1 MAAYESNMK
10 NPIPL
15 YIRNY
20 EEAIGY
26 NNIEP
31 SSQKRYE
38 DYFTEN
44 IDKEMKI
51 VVDGFINTLAAIQD
65 NATFYGKVKTLV
77 EDSAKGLWD
86 EAIRFLQSKNNAIP
100 DDRPIYWARNK
111 MLVALKGHPY
121 FSREKNNTDLDYLI
135 NCFEE
140 KSRNYTGVDFS
151 RAPSGVKKVLITGFD
166 PFILRSNVEQWNPS
180 GQAVLS
186 LHGTK
191 IGNGYI
197 QSMVFPVRYA
207 DFDKG
212 VVEKYLLPH
221 ISNIDMIIT
230 ISQGRFRYDIE
241 RFASKFRT
249 RTKVDNLNV
258 VPPHIFYLPNAGI
271 FCQTSEE
278 LMPEFLETTLPV
290 KSIIPGS
297 IGNTRVVYNQGYMG
311 SRTSANYSTANS
323 GTNNI
328 PEPRK
333 NEIALGGSGG
343 TYLSNE
349 IFYRVAVLRNH
360 LNLNNGLKSGHLH
373 VPKIAVNDLKQAQLD
388 VTNIKAIIE
397 HATQGN

>member
-1 MAAYESNMK
+1 MK

-15 YIRNY
+15 YIRNH

-31 SSQKRYE
+31 SSQMRYE

-51 VVDGFINTLAAIQD
+51 VVDGFINTLNAIQD
-65 NATFYGKVKTLV
+65 NATVYSKVKTLV
-77 EDSAKGLWD
+77 EDSAKALWD
-86 EAIRFLQSKNNAIP
+86 EAIRFLQSKNNATP
-100 DDRPIYWARNK
+100 DDRPLYWARIK
-111 MLVALKGHPY
+111 MLVALRGHPY
-121 FSREKNNTDLDYLI
+121 FSREKNNTDLDYVVK
-135 NCFEE
+135 CFEE
-140 KSRNYTGVDFS
+140 KSRNFTGADFS
-151 RAPSGVKKVLITGFD
+151 RAPSGVMKVLITGFD

-180 GQAVLS
+180 GQAALS

-221 ISNIDMIIT
+221 INNIDMIIT
-230 ISQGRFRYDIE
+230 ISQGRLRYDIE

-249 RTKVDNLNV
+249 RTIVDNLNV
-258 VPPHIFYLPNAGI
+258 VKRRISYLPNAGI
-271 FCQTSEE
+271 FSQTSEE

-290 KSIIPGS
+290 KFIIPGS
-297 IGNTRVVYNQGYMG
+297 LGNTRVVYNQGYKG
-311 SRTSANYSTANS
+311 SRTSASYSMANS

-328 PEPRK
+328 PEPSK

-360 LNLNNGLKSGHLH
+360 LNLDNVLKSGHLH
-373 VPKIAVNDLKQAQLD
+373 VPKIAVNDLKLAQLG
-388 VTNIKAIIE
+388 VTNIKTIIE